1 VARFAKGDLVTMKP
15 NKRHEFA
22 FVLDLETMHNDLL
35 PRGLPLLVL
44 AVKPTGSG
52 WNSIFVSPRYRA
64 KVMDP
69 STGKMYAS
77 TVRHLEKMFK
87 D

>member
-1 VARFAKGDLVTMKP
+1 MARLAKGDLVTMKP

-44 AVKPTGSG
+44 ALKPTGSG
-52 WNSIFVSPRYRA
+52 WNSMFNSRNYRV
-64 KVMDP
+64 KVMDVA
-69 STGKMYAS
+69 TGKMYAS